1 MSTWP
6 TIERFLAE
14 QGAAALVTLAQAQGS
29 SPREAGARMV
39 VAPNGAFTGT
49 IGGGALEWGALAE
62 AQALLAR
69 RDGPAGTRLDR
80 ALGPDLGQ
88 CCGGRVLLTIER
100 FGSADRQAIAPLAEA
115 EQAGVLTTIATV
127 GRDGRLVRRVA
138 KADEGRSPRPAYE
151 IQSDGRVYERFG
163 DEPTPFY
170 LFGAGHVGRA
180 LSVAL
185 SPLPF
190 LITWIDSRPGA
201 IPETFPA
208 NVTAITQ
215 GDPVEL
221 LTRAPDGAFIAVMTH
236 SHALDLDLV
245 IAALQA
251 NRFPYVGLIGS
262 ATKRARFTSAMHK
275 MGMASD
281 VVSKLVCPIG
291 LTTIKDKAPAAIA
304 ASVAAQVL
312 MVREAIATPTRTV
325 EFIPGPADGGTRVP
339 SDPGSSPGQALPLS
353 GGGKKS
359 RVRHG

>member
-1 MSTWP
+1 
-6 TIERFLAE
+6 
-14 QGAAALVTLAQAQGS
+14 V
-29 SPREAGARMV
+29 
-39 VAPNGAFTGT
+39 
-49 IGGGALEWGALAE
+49 
-62 AQALLAR
+62 
-69 RDGPAGTRLDR
+69 TRLDR

-100 FGSADRQAIAPLAEA
+100 FGAADREAIAPLAEA
-115 EQAGVLTTIATV
+115 EQAGVLTTIGTV
-127 GRDGRLVRRVA
+127 GSDGRLLRRVA
-138 KADEGRSPRPAYE
+138 KANEGRSPRPAYE

-185 SPLPF
+185 GPLPF
-190 LITWIDSRPGA
+190 LITWIDARPGA
-201 IPETFPA
+201 IPETFPG
-208 NVTAITQ
+208 NVTQ
-215 GDPVEL
+215 GDAVEL
-221 LTRAPDGAFIAVMTH
+221 LGRAPDGAFVAVMTH

-275 MGMASD
+275 MGIAAD
-281 VVSKLVCPIG
+281 VVGKLVCPIG

-312 MVREAIATPTRTV
+312 MVREAESTAATNHDSQ
-325 EFIPGPADGGTRVP
+325 PGRAH
-339 SDPGSSPGQALPLS
+339 
-353 GGGKKS
+353 
-359 RVRHG
+359 HG

>member
-6 TIERFLAE
+6 TIECFLAE
-14 QGAAALVTLAQAQGS
+14 HGAAALVTLAQAQGS
-29 SPREAGARMV
+29 SPREVGARMV

-69 RDGPAGTRLDR
+69 RDGPAVTRLDR

-100 FGSADRQAIAPLAEA
+100 FGTADHEAVASFAEA
-115 EQAGVLTTIATV
+115 EQAGVLTTIGTL
-127 GRDGRLVRRVA
+127 GSDGRLSRRIA
-138 KADEGRSPRPAYE
+138 EADEGRSPRPAYE
-151 IQSDGRVYERFG
+151 IQTDGRVYERFG

-185 SPLPF
+185 GPLPF
-190 LITWIDSRPGA
+190 LVTWIDGRPGA
-201 IPETFPA
+201 IPETFPVS
-208 NVTAITQ
+208 VTAVTQ

-221 LTRAPDGAFIAVMTH
+221 LGRAPDGAFIAVMTH

-245 IAALQA
+245 IAALRA

-275 MGMASD
+275 MGITAD
-281 VVSKLVCPIG
+281 VAGRLVCPIG

-312 MVREAIATPTRTV
+312 MVREAASAAAANHDTQ
-325 EFIPGPADGGTRVP
+325 PGRA
-339 SDPGSSPGQALPLS
+339 
-353 GGGKKS
+353 
-359 RVRHG
+359 RHG